1 MKSLSGYVESITFRN
16 EENGYTVL
24 TLSYGKKE
32 IKCTGNF
39 GYISEGEYLEIEGE
53 EVFHDIYGFMAL
65 LRSVYKELH
74 ADHETGAADN
84 K

>member
-32 IKCTGNF
+32 IKCTV
-39 GYISEGEYLEIEGE
+39 IL
-53 EVFHDIYGFMAL
+53 DIFQK
-65 LRSVYKELH
+65 V
-74 ADHETGAADN
+74 N
-84 K
+84 I

>member
-32 IKCTGNF
+32 MKCTGNF
-39 GYISEGEYLEIEGE
+39 GYISEGEYLEIE
-53 EVFHDIYGFMAL
+53 
-65 LRSVYKELH
+65 
-74 ADHETGAADN
+74 
-84 K
+84 